1 MGLALHN
8 ESYWQYTEF
17 TLLRF
22 RNRALGIRGIGYSYC
37 VCIAVLVHTTRYI
50 LVPSISL
57 KALVVSLL
65 QVKGRKGL
73 NLHNTTK

>member
-22 RNRALGIRGIGYSYC
+22 RNKGNWLFILCMYCRAGAHNSS
-37 VCIAVLVHTTRYI
+37 YI